1 MAAKRTNKRLPL
13 LPLGNFRSRLTT
25 MTLSV
30 AVVCVA
36 FLGLTLMLSAM
47 ATAAS
52 REFRNADTFRDSV
65 HTFAEGAK
73 FPTTSNAVYG
83 YLSRRNPFDY
93 SAYLG
98 FYNGN
103 LDAHQGRWGIPA
115 YNDSQLLAA
124 LHNYLPAR
132 RGTTQV
138 VKTSRTQYL
147 VTVLPLQVKGDKPGA
162 LVLVQ
167 DRNARLW
174 EAMQFLWLYFG
185 FAATSISLLYVGI
198 RIMSGIMLRSLEEM
212 VKVSQATDKDDLSQ
226 RMPVSS
232 SRELSIVAS
241 SFNQM
246 LDRLET
252 SLESQRNLMDD
263 VGHELRTPITVV
275 SGHLQVMDPHDPDQ
289 IEKVKKLALDELA
302 RMERLTND
310 VTTMAAAGRTGYFQS
325 DPIDMFDLALNV
337 YEGATALGERKWKLG
352 EITPLVYIG
361 DAQRIQQAWM
371 ALVSN
376 AVKYSGADSTIEIG
390 LTTSDC
396 PPLLDESGQVVATN
410 VIRRTN
416 SKAGPSPV
424 LPERPDKNCGIM
436 RLWVRDNGIG
446 IPEDSQSRVF
456 ERYMRADS
464 SRPGSGLGLA
474 VVTAI
479 ATAHGGF
486 LELRSREGVG
496 SVFAIALPTDTSTAD
511 IEGNVDE

>member
-1 MAAKRTNKRLPL
+1 MSHKPRTLRPPRPL
-13 LPLGNFRSRLTT
+13 SNFRSRITTLTV
-25 MTLSV
+25 SV
-30 AVVCVA
+30 ATVCVA

-47 ATAAS
+47 ATASS
-52 REFRNADTFRDSV
+52 REFQNADTFSESV
-65 HTFAEGAK
+65 HTFLDDAK
-73 FPTTSNAVYG
+73 FPGTSNAVYG

-93 SAYLG
+93 SSYLG
-98 FYNGN
+98 FYNGA
-103 LDAHQGRWGIPA
+103 LDAHQGKWGIPA
-115 YNDSQLLAA
+115 YTDKQLLAA
-124 LHNYLPAR
+124 LHDYLPAR

-138 VKTSRTQYL
+138 VKTTRTQYL
-147 VTVLPLQVKGDKPGA
+147 VTVLPLQVKGDQPGA

-174 EAMQFLWLYFG
+174 ESLKFLWLYCG
-185 FAATSISLLYVGI
+185 FAALSIILLYIGT
-198 RIMSGIMLRSLEEM
+198 RIMAGVMLGSLEQM
-212 VKVSQATDKDDLSQ
+212 VKVSQATDKDDLTQ

-232 SRELSIVAS
+232 TTELSIVAS

-275 SGHLQVMDPHDPDQ
+275 SGHLQVMNSHDPAQ
-289 IEKVKKLALDELA
+289 IERVKELALEELS

-310 VTTMAAAGRTGYFQS
+310 VTTMAAAGRTGYFKS
-325 DPIDMFDLALNV
+325 EPIDMFDLAMNV
-337 YEGATALGERKWKLG
+337 YQGAKVLGKRKWKLG

-361 DAQRIQQAWM
+361 DGQRIQQAWM

-376 AVKYSGADSTIEIG
+376 AVKYSEDSSTIEIG
-390 LTTSDC
+390 LTTSSC
-396 PPLLDESGQVVATN
+396 PPLLDESGQEISTK
-410 VIRRTN
+410 VIRRSN
-416 SKAGPSPV
+416 SKNGANPTWPTHV
-424 LPERPDKNCGIM
+424 HENCGIM

-486 LELRSREGVG
+486 LELRSREGAG

-511 IEGNVDE
+511 IEGNEDE